1 MDFLNHKK
9 FIMSIIKRSLISFI
23 QLTFFLGILFIFSCG
38 EYKENCK
45 DSQDKGKLFLSD
57 TTKAFLRPYEKK
69 IAVYFKDSLGNEMK
83 CTTEKIVEFSDFFN
97 VESPHKECSKEVT
110 FKAKLESNA
119 ISLTSQ
125 NKTFNIKLVVSLGF
139 YTYWTRLGMNEYIS
153 AEINNDPRFQ
163 AIMSQ
168 QVIEDNK
175 VINSI
180 VFRAKTV
187 IILGKTYKN
196 VISQND
202 KCYIQREVGILAFRD
217 LDNRL
222 WVFDRFE

>member
-1 MDFLNHKK
+1 
-9 FIMSIIKRSLISFI
+9 MSIIKRSLISFI

-69 IAVYFKDSLGNEMK
+69 IAVYYKDSLGNEMK
-83 CTTEKIVEFSDFFN
+83 CSIEKIVKFWDFFN
-97 VESPHKECSKEVT
+97 IEFPHKECSKEVT
-110 FKAKLESNA
+110 FKAKLEGNT
-119 ISLTSQ
+119 ILLTSQ
-125 NKTFNIKLVVSLGF
+125 GKKFNIALIASVGL
-139 YTYWTRLGMNEYIS
+139 YTYWTRLGLNEGLDV
-153 AEINNDPRFQ
+153 EINNDPRI
-163 AIMSQ
+163 IMSQ
-168 QVIEDNK
+168 QIIEDNK

-180 VFRAKTV
+180 VFRPKTV
-187 IILGKTYKN
+187 TILGKNYKN

-202 KCYIQREVGILAFRD
+202 NCYIQREVGILAFRD

>member
-1 MDFLNHKK
+1 MN
-9 FIMSIIKRSLISFI
+9 IIKKTFISFI
-23 QLTFFLGILFIFSCG
+23 QLTFFFGILFIFSCG

-69 IAVYFKDSLGNEMK
+69 VAVYFKDSLGNEMK
-83 CTTEKIVEFSDFFN
+83 CSIEKIVNFSDFFN
-97 VESPHKECSKEVT
+97 IEFPHKECSKEVT
-110 FKAKLESNA
+110 FKAKLEDNA

-125 NKTFNIKLVVSLGF
+125 DKVFNIKLVVSLGF

-153 AEINNDPRFQ
+153 AEINNDPRSQ
-163 AIMSQ
+163 AIISQ
-168 QVIEDNK
+168 QIIEDNK

-187 IILGKTYKN
+187 TILGKTYKN
-196 VISQND
+196 VISKND
-202 KCYIQREVGILAFRD
+202 KCYIQREVGILAFRNI
-217 LDNRL
+217 DNRL